1 MPQTS
6 PDELSAR
13 RRARREGRANQA
25 ATVDDQ
31 PVHGEPLDYC
41 QCNRGPVIG
50 VVTYNDTR
58 LQFFSLED
66 RHARTHQ
73 DAANLRCVD
82 CLADAAMD
90 IANGVVRERMRESAR
105 QRGEEMDALMRRNE
119 MRRQAGLPLEW
130 IDPDPEGNAWPVGGG
145 R

>member
-1 MPQTS
+1 MS
-6 PDELSAR
+6 DRDELAAR
-13 RRARREGRANQA
+13 RQARQVTDVVA
-25 ATVDDQ
+25 
-31 PVHGEPLDYC
+31 EPLEAEAVDYC

-50 VVTYNDTR
+50 VVTYTDTR

-66 RHARTHQ
+66 WHVRTHQ

-82 CLADAAMD
+82 CLADVAMD
-90 IANGVVRERMRESAR
+90 IATGVVRERSRESAR

-130 IDPDPEGNAWPVGGG
+130 IDPDPEGNAWPVGGEQ
-145 R
+145 

>member
-1 MPQTS
+1 MNDH
-6 PDELSAR
+6 DELAAR
-13 RRARREGRANQA
+13 RQARQTT
-25 ATVDDQ
+25 TVDAE
-31 PVHGEPLDYC
+31 PLGFEPLDYC

-50 VVTYNDTR
+50 IVTYTDTR

-66 RHARTHQ
+66 WHARTHH
-73 DAANLRCVD
+73 DAADLRCVD

-90 IANGVVRERMRESAR
+90 IANGVVRERMREAAR

-130 IDPDPEGNAWPVGGG
+130 IDPGGNEWPVGGE

>member
-1 MPQTS
+1 MTKS
-6 PDELSAR
+6 HDELAS
-13 RRARREGRANQA
+13 RRARRGA
-25 ATVDDQ
+25 APSQTVDSQ
-31 PVHGEPLDYC
+31 PGQGEPLDYC

-50 VVTYNDTR
+50 VVTYTDTR

-66 RHARTHQ
+66 WYCRHLGE
-73 DAANLRCVD
+73 AAADLRCVD

-105 QRGEEMDALMRRNE
+105 RRGEEMDALMRRNE
-119 MRRQAGLPLEW
+119 MRRQAGLQPEW

>member
-1 MPQTS
+1 M
-6 PDELSAR
+6 DVEAI
-13 RRARREGRANQA
+13 
-25 ATVDDQ
+25 
-31 PVHGEPLDYC
+31 DYC

-50 VVTYNDTR
+50 IVSYTDTR

-66 RHARTHQ
+66 WHARTHH
-73 DAANLRCVD
+73 DAADLRCVD

-119 MRRQAGLPLEW
+119 MRKQAGLPLEPEW
-130 IDPDPEGNAWPVGGG
+130 IDPDPEGNAWPVGGA